1 MNLFT
6 GLLEVTDA
14 GYLLAIKVK
23 QTRMYAGVYRDGPRG
38 FRCTDQLAGDLSGP
52 GACPLEHRGLVQS
65 EAGRERG
72 CRGVSAG
79 ERPVSITDLALR

>member
-38 FRCTDQLAGDLSGP
+38 FRCTDRLAGVLSGP
-52 GACPLEHRGLVQS
+52 GACPLEHRVWYS
-65 EAGRERG
+65 RRP
-72 CRGVSAG
+72 G
-79 ERPVSITDLALR
+79 EREAAAA